1 MKLLAWIKDLMVLKV
16 SSKISSE
23 DFTLSRYF
31 SIYNHYCK
39 RGYKEFL
46 EKETLIQA
54 NELIENLFS
63 KKIKS
68 EVKIKLIDC
77 VVVFLKYMTVNYDYW
92 PGDKIFKG
100 DFDKII
106 RFNFEKITNT

>member
-23 DFTLSRYF
+23 DFASSRYF
-31 SIYNHYCK
+31 SIYNHYRK
-39 RGYKEFL
+39 RVYKDFL
-46 EKETLIQA
+46 EEQTLMQA

-77 VVVFLKYMTVNYDYW
+77 IIVFLKYMVVNYDYC
-92 PGDKIFKG
+92 PDKNTFKG

-106 RFNFEKITNT
+106 RFNFEKIANT